1 MRYSYSLHLFFVAL
15 AYSNTAS
22 TISDIILRH
31 QGEVRTDGEG
41 WLRSRPTGGRVGR
54 RTEKVSDPLGGDVP
68 E

>member
-1 MRYSYSLHLFFVAL
+1 MSYSYSLHLFFVAL

-41 WLRSRPTGGRVGR
+41 WLRSRPAGVKAVRQAGG
-54 RTEKVSDPLGGDVP
+54 
-68 E
+68 